1 MTRFTKQFLLIA
13 IVINLMASAYAQQ
26 TMEQAMV
33 SVDPVIRE
41 HFTQTVPILGRLV
54 AKQSGTVG
62 SRIAGSVIE
71 ILAQV
76 GDKVTQGQ
84 LIALIDNEPLKLQK
98 KLALAQRA
106 EAQARIATARALL
119 ELSSQEVKRM
129 SSLQLSASVSQATL
143 EDATQQQNIAFAR
156 VREAEVALSSS
167 AASISLA
174 DLNLRYAEIIAPF
187 NGTVTAK
194 LTEVGSYLQRG
205 AAVVRLVS
213 DKLLELEA
221 DIPGNRLSGLT
232 VGREI
237 DIGLDNG
244 GRHKASVRAVVPEE
258 NPSTRT
264 RRVRFHL
271 DSETKQMALA
281 VKQSVTLYVPA
292 GSSREIHSVH
302 KDAVVRRGSDSL
314 VYVVE
319 DNVAKLRSI
328 QTGDAIG
335 NRLEVLKGLV
345 IGDQV
350 VVRGNERLQPDQP
363 VVIAGA
369 L

>member
-1 MTRFTKQFLLIA
+1 MTRFTKQILTTAIA
-13 IVINLMASAYAQQ
+13 INLLTVAAYAQQ

-33 SVDPVIRE
+33 IVDPVIRQP
-41 HFTQTVPILGRLV
+41 FTQTVPILGRLV

-76 GDKVTQGQ
+76 GDKVTRGQ

-106 EAQARIATARALL
+106 EAEARIATARALL
-119 ELSSQEVKRM
+119 ALSSQEVKRM
-129 SSLQLSASVSQATL
+129 SSLQLSASVSQATI

-156 VREAEVALSSS
+156 VREAEVALTSS

-174 DLNLRYAEIIAPF
+174 DLSLHYAKINAPF

-205 AAVVRLVS
+205 EAVIRLVS

-221 DIPGNRLSGLT
+221 DIPANRLTGLT
-232 VGREI
+232 AGREI
-237 DIGLDNG
+237 DISLDDG
-244 GRHKASVRAVVPEE
+244 SRHTASVRAVVPEE
-258 NPSTRT
+258 NPNTRT

-271 DSETKQMALA
+271 DSETRQMALA
-281 VKQSVTLYVPA
+281 VKQSVTLYIPA
-292 GSSREIHSVH
+292 GVSRQINSVH
-302 KDAVVRRGSDSL
+302 KDAVVRKGSDNL

-319 DNVAKLRSI
+319 NDVAKLKSI

-335 NRLEVLKGLV
+335 DRLEVLQGLV
-345 IGDQV
+345 VGDQV

-363 VVIAGA
+363 VIIAA
-369 L
+369 Q